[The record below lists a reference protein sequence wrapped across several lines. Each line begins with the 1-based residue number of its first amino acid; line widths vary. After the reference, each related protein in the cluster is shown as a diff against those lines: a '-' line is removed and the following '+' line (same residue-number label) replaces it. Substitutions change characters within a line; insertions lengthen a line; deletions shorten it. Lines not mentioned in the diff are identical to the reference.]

1 MISWVLRRSL
11 LGGLLP
17 AACTLLGTTGVAA
30 QDSIPFIRPRA
41 QVGSIDFRFQSE
53 QSFSTSELGGVI
65 ALKGRGSLYGV
76 RQLIGKLPFIGD
88 PATYRFDPVELQKDV
103 VRLRRFYERSGFLDP
118 DIDYRVE
125 ANSAGTLVDVT
136 FLIHEGP
143 AVALRELRIHLAD
156 SVGLPDSLG
165 PEWKALQAEVAAGR
179 GRRFGEAEEQALER
193 QVTAWLRD
201 RGYPRAR
208 ARAERRVQTGERQV
222 DVSLEVDPDGRY
234 RLGTIAVDGDQ
245 SVTDR
250 VVTRMLP
257 FRSGDWYSAS
267 ALRDGRTRLQQID
280 LFPQVVVDIDSAQT
294 SDSILPVRV
303 QIQEAHPRLALAELG
318 YISEGAGFT
327 GRVQWNHPNFTGGA
341 RSLTASIE
349 AQSGAGAIGTEAER
363 LLRGSLNLSQ
373 PYVFAPRFSLLVGP
387 FAEYRDDLSDRSAA
401 IGLSTTLL
409 YRIAPLSSIAL
420 QYQFS
425 ARRIYEYRFGDVSAG
440 ISLSEFLV
448 NQNPALIDSLGR
460 NIDKSSLTLTGSFSR
475 LDDLANPRRGWL
487 LRPSA
492 ELTVPAAFTTVQFAR
507 LDLSASGFYPLGR
520 KVVLASRISA
530 GRLFPFGKSVPA
542 PGESSIFSF
551 IRLRDESMTAGGT
564 NDVRGWSSRQLGPK
578 FPQIEARI
586 EGSDTIF
593 SSDQYVPVGAL
604 ARLSGSLELRL
615 PAPGLPSAWGVH
627 LFLDGGKVWTPDD
640 RFVLALPV
648 PQDTDFHF
656 STGAGVSYQTPVGAV
671 RLSLG
676 YKLNPS
682 ELDLRDS
689 EEVLNAVV
697 NGLPVSSV
705 EPDWSRRLHLHL
717 SLGLAL

>member
-1 MISWVLRRSL
+1 ML
-11 LGGLLP
+11 LV
-17 AACTLLGTTGVAA
+17 ATGVAA
-30 QDSIPFIRPRA
+30 QDSIPLIRPRA
-41 QVGSIDFRFQSE
+41 QVGSVDFRFQSQ

-65 ALKGRGSLYGV
+65 ALKGRGSLYQV
-76 RQLIGKLPFIGD
+76 RRLLGKLPFIGS
-88 PATYRFDPVELQKDV
+88 PAPQRFDPVELQKDV

-125 ANSAGTLVDVT
+125 ANSSGTLVDVT
-136 FLIHEGP
+136 FLVHEGP
-143 AVALRELRIHLAD
+143 AVALRELRFHLTD
-156 SVGLPDSLG
+156 SVSLPDSLMPG
-165 PEWKALQAEVAAGR
+165 WRALQTEVAAGQ
-179 GRRFGEAEEQALER
+179 GRRFGDAEAQAAER

-201 RGYPRAR
+201 QGYAKAR
-208 ARAERRVQTGERQV
+208 ARAERRVATGERQV
-222 DVSLEVDPDGRY
+222 DVSLEVDPDGRH
-234 RLGTIAVDGDQ
+234 RFGTIAVDGSQ
-245 SVTDR
+245 SVNDR

-280 LFPQVVVDIDSAQT
+280 LFPQVVIDVDSVAPADSV
-294 SDSILPVRV
+294 LPVRV
-303 QIQEAHPRLALAELG
+303 QIQEARPRLSLAELG

-349 AQSGAGAIGTEAER
+349 AQTGAGAIGTEAER
-363 LLRGSLNLSQ
+363 LLRGSLNLAQ

-387 FAEYRDDLSDRSAA
+387 FAEYRDDLSDKSAA
-401 IGLSTTLL
+401 IGLSTILL

-425 ARRIYEYRFGDVSAG
+425 ARRIYEYRFGDVSSG
-440 ISLSEFLV
+440 ISLSEFLLD
-448 NQNPALIDSLGR
+448 QNPALIDSLGR
-460 NIDKSSLTLTGSFSR
+460 NIDKSSLTLTGSFGR
-475 LDDLANPRRGWL
+475 VDDLANPRRGWL

-492 ELTVPAAFTTVQFAR
+492 EFTVPAAFTTVQFAR
-507 LDLSASGFYPLGR
+507 LDLTASGFYPLSR
-520 KVVLASRISA
+520 KLVLASRISA

-542 PGESSIFSF
+542 PGEDPIFSF

-564 NDVRGWSSRQLGPK
+564 NDVRGWGNRQLGPK
-578 FPQIEARI
+578 FPEVEARI

-593 SSDQYVPVGAL
+593 NSDQYVPIGAL

-615 PAPGLPSAWGVH
+615 PAPGLPSAWGIY
-627 LFLDGGKVWTPDD
+627 LFLDGGRVWTPDD
-640 RFVLALPV
+640 RFVLAVPV

-656 STGAGVSYQTPVGAV
+656 STGTGLSYQTPVGAV

-682 ELDLRDS
+682 ALDVRDPDK
-689 EEVLNAVV
+689 VLNAVV